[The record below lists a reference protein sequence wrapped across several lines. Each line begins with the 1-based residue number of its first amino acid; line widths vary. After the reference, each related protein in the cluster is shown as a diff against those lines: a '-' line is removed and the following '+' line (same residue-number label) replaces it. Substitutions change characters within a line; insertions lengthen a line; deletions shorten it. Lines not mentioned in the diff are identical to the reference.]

1 MLDTPATT
9 RSKLSPPSLERI
21 RYAGPVSAIDP
32 QLKARA
38 LLALFCRDDVLEQ
51 HMSPEMR
58 EILDIVSRGAAA
70 KPYHGPTS
78 RRTGRRAW
86 RH

>member
-9 RSKLSPPSLERI
+9 RPRTPPCVARDHPRHS
-21 RYAGPVSAIDP
+21 GPVRAIDP

-51 HMSPEMR
+51 RMSPEVK
-58 EILDIVSRGAAA
+58 EILGILSRGAAA
-70 KPYHGPTS
+70 KPYHGPIS
-78 RRTGRRAW
+78 RRSNRR
-86 RH
+86 H